1 MAGSRFMKMT
11 ATNEPDFVTGIEI
24 NQTSH
29 RQNKGS
35 AVAEPLS
42 TVRMIGLEPTCREA
56 LAPETSVSTISPH
69 PRQKVGANIE
79 NLLNSDNF
87 YARFLKS
94 PYHTCTHSPNRQ
106 H

>member
-1 MAGSRFMKMT
+1 MT

-42 TVRMIGLEPTCREA
+42 TV
-56 LAPETSVSTISPH
+56 APETSVSTISPH

-94 PYHTCTHSPNRQ
+94 LYHTCIHFPSRQ